1 MKLIINVI
9 SICSVHI
16 KLNNEMIL
24 KIISKDVW
32 EKFSAMKRTDGLTRK
47 LNKKKAI

>member
-1 MKLIINVI
+1 MKLIINMI

-24 KIISKDVW
+24 KIISQDVW
-32 EKFSAMKRTDGLTRK
+32 EKFSAMKPGLMD
-47 LNKKKAI
+47 

>member
-1 MKLIINVI
+1 MKLIINMI

-24 KIISKDVW
+24 KK
-32 EKFSAMKRTDGLTRK
+32 
-47 LNKKKAI
+47 